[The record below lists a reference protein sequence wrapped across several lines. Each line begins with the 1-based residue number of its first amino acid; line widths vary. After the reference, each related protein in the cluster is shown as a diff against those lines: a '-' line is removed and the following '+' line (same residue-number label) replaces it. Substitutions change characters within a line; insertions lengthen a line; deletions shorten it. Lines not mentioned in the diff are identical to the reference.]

1 MASADQYL
9 RVVEFLLDEKVEGRE
24 LLRLEETAAFI
35 AMEDSTLA
43 IVIHPTK
50 RGPELLDAL
59 SHQLSLN
66 PKVHHKLV
74 MVGGREDMRPLL
86 EACQPGVFSRRM
98 VQVYHLA
105 DDGDVWSGRASR
117 LDSSV
122 GRALEA
128 ARSGERSIDP
138 ESIAK
143 RVRTPTKA
151 EVERVEEHR
160 NFLEAYRGV
169 RPSVTIGAAALIL
182 GVFGLQ
188 MTWGGGSFLP
198 TIYRMG
204 ANTPES
210 LGPEPWRLLASTLL
224 HGDVMHIAMNAL
236 VLYVLGAHLERIL
249 GWRRHLVLLVVA
261 GLAGAVASASRP
273 DAVLSVGASGAI
285 WGLLGAALGIALR
298 PGELVPAGVVKN
310 LKIAALANLA
320 INLSVSFMPNV
331 DLLAHLGGGLAGAA
345 LAFSGVLTRG
355 LMPLARDPARR
366 RGSGKPWTLAAWG
379 SGVLTVMS
387 LALACVIGRPWEL
400 GRAPETV
407 QVDLDGTRFSVR
419 ATSADV
425 EIRDDRGVTV
435 YSIGNPY
442 EEPFSTM
449 VWVRPWRDAGPI
461 DAALVERWRNRE
473 PALDEGAELVDRSQV
488 EDDGT
493 VAYDEV
499 HRYPDI
505 GTLYLRYTMHA
516 DAEVTVSTFVYDGA
530 RASVQ
535 TAARAASKSLI
546 VDP

>member
-9 RVVEFLLDEKVEGRE
+9 RVVEFLLDEAVEGRH
-24 LLRLEETAAFI
+24 LLRLEETAAFV

-86 EACQPGVFSRRM
+86 EACQPGVFTRRM
-98 VQVYHLA
+98 VQVYHLS

-128 ARSGERSIDP
+128 ARSVERSIDP

-160 NFLEAYRGV
+160 SFLEAYRGV
-169 RPSVTIGAAALIL
+169 RPSVTIGAVALIL

-198 TIYRMG
+198 TIHRMG
-204 ANTPES
+204 ANTLES
-210 LGPEPWRLLASTLL
+210 LGAEPWRLLASTLL
-224 HGDVMHIAMNAL
+224 HGDGMHVAMNAL

-261 GLAGAVASASRP
+261 GLAGAVASALRP
-273 DAVLSVGASGAI
+273 EATLSVGASGAI
-285 WGLLGAALGIALR
+285 WGLLGAALGIALC
-298 PGELVPAGVVKN
+298 PGELVPDGVVKN

-331 DLLAHLGGGLAGAA
+331 DLLAHLGGGVAGVV
-345 LAFSGVLTRG
+345 LAFSGLLTRG
-355 LMPLARDPARR
+355 LLPLVRDPARR
-366 RGSGKPWTLAAWG
+366 RGTGKPWTLAAWG
-379 SGVLTVMS
+379 GGALTVTS
-387 LALACVIGRPWEL
+387 LVLACAVGRPWEL
-400 GRAPETV
+400 GRVPETV
-407 QVDLDGTRFSVR
+407 KVELEGTRFALR

-425 EIRDDRGVTV
+425 ERSDDRGVVV

-442 EEPFSTM
+442 NEPFTTM
-449 VWVRPWRDAGPI
+449 AWVRPWRDSAPV
-461 DAALVERWRNRE
+461 DATDIETWRNRE
-473 PALDEGAELVDRSQV
+473 PALDEGAELIERGQV
-488 EDDGT
+488 EGEGAP
-493 VAYDEV
+493 AYDEV

-530 RASVQ
+530 RESVQ
-535 TAARAASKSLI
+535 TAARAASKSLF

>member
-9 RVVEFLLDEKVEGRE
+9 RVVEFLLDEGVEGRE
-24 LLRLEETAAFI
+24 LLRLEDTAAFI

-50 RGPELLDAL
+50 RGPELLDAM

-74 MVGGREDMRPLL
+74 MVGGGDDMRPLL
-86 EACQPGVFSRRM
+86 EACQPGVFGRRM
-98 VQVYHLA
+98 VQVYHLSDA
-105 DDGDVWSGRASR
+105 GEVWSGRASR
-117 LDSSV
+117 RDSSV

-128 ARSGERSIDP
+128 ARVVEQSIDP
-138 ESIAK
+138 ETIAK

-160 NFLEAYRGV
+160 SFVEAYQGV

-261 GLAGAVASASRP
+261 GLAGAVASALRP

-298 PGELVPAGVVKN
+298 PGDLVPAGVVKN

-345 LAFSGVLTRG
+345 LAFSGLLTRG
-355 LMPLARDPARR
+355 LLPLARDPARR
-366 RGSGKPWTLAAWG
+366 RGSGRRWTWAAWG
-379 SGVLTVMS
+379 GGALTVLS
-387 LALACVIGRPWEL
+387 LVIACAVGRPWEL
-400 GRAPETV
+400 GHAPETEAV
-407 QVDLDGTRFSVR
+407 ALEGTRYAVR
-419 ATSADV
+419 ATAADV
-425 EIRDDRGVTV
+425 ELSDDRGVAV

-442 EEPFSTM
+442 NEPFTTM
-449 VWVRPWRDAGPI
+449 VWVRPWSDTGPI
-461 DAALVERWRNRE
+461 DAVDIETWRNRE
-473 PALDEGAELVDRSQV
+473 PALDNGAELADRTQV
-488 EDDGT
+488 QGDGPP
-493 VAYDEV
+493 AYDEV
-499 HRYPDI
+499 HRYPDV
-505 GTLYLRYTMHA
+505 GTLYLRYTMYEA
-516 DAEVTVSTFVYDGA
+516 AEVTVSTFVYDGA
-530 RASVQ
+530 TESVQ
-535 TAARAASKSLI
+535 TGARAASKSL
-546 VDP
+546 VVLP